1 MFNRKKILIT
11 GGTGS
16 FGNAFLEYLLKF
28 NCSINIF
35 SRDELKQ
42 HEMRVKFNS
51 KKINFFLGD
60 IRDKH
65 EMEKA
70 IIGVDYIF
78 HAAALKQVPSCE
90 FFPMEAVKTNV
101 LGINNLIDLAI
112 KHNVKKIIALS
123 TDKAV
128 YPINAMGLSKSLME
142 KVIVSRSRIN
152 KKKISMGV
160 VRYGN
165 VLFSRGSV
173 LPLFIKQAKDQKSL
187 TLTDPNMTRFF
198 ISMKDAISLVI
209 HAFKNVKNGETF
221 ILKAKS
227 ARMLEVAE
235 MINKIF
241 NNNKKI
247 KILGPRHGEKTHET
261 LATKYEI
268 SSSKESKNFFEI
280 KVDDRDLNYEKY
292 FTVGNASKVK
302 YKDFDS
308 ENSPKITSQ
317 ELKKIIRSLNNS

>member
-1 MFNRKKILIT
+1 MFDRKKILIT

-16 FGNAFLEYLLKF
+16 FGNAFLKYLLKY
-28 NCSINIF
+28 NCKINIL

-42 HEMRVKFNS
+42 HEMRVKLNS

-60 IRDKH
+60 IRDKS

-90 FFPMEAVKTNV
+90 FFPMEAVKTNII
-101 LGINNLIDLAI
+101 GINNLIDLAI
-112 KHNVKKIIALS
+112 KHRVKKIIALS

-142 KVIVSRSRIN
+142 KIIISRSRIN
-152 KKKISMGV
+152 KKNISMGV

-173 LPLFIKQAKDQKSL
+173 LPLFIKQAKDKKSL

-198 ISMKDAISLVI
+198 ITMADAINLVV

-227 ARMLEVAE
+227 AKMIEVAK
-235 MINKIF
+235 MINKIYK
-241 NNNKKI
+241 NKKKI
-247 KILGPRHGEKTHET
+247 TILGPRHGEKTHET

-268 SSSKESKNFFEI
+268 ASSKETNNFFEI
-280 KVDDRDLNYEKY
+280 KIDDRDLNYDKY
-292 FTVGNASKVK
+292 YFEGDSKK
-302 YKDFDS
+302 SKTNDFDS
-308 ENSPKITSQ
+308 YYSSRITSK
-317 ELKKIIRSLNNS
+317 ELIKILASFD

>member
-1 MFNRKKILIT
+1 MFNKKKILIT

-16 FGNAFLEYLLKF
+16 FGNAFLRYLLKF
-28 NCSINIF
+28 NCTVNIL

-42 HEMRVKFNS
+42 HEMRVKLNS

-60 IRDKH
+60 IRDKT

-70 IIGVDYIF
+70 IIDVDYIF

-101 LGINNLIDLAI
+101 NGINNLIDLAI

-142 KVIVSRSRIN
+142 KIIISRSRIN

-173 LPLFIKQAKDQKSL
+173 LPLFIKQSKQKKSL

-198 ISMKDAISLVI
+198 ITMDDAISLVI
-209 HAFKNVKNGETF
+209 HAFKNVNNGETF

-227 ARMLEVAE
+227 ATMLDVAKT
-235 MINKIF
+235 INKIF
-241 NNNKKI
+241 KNKKKI
-247 KILGPRHGEKTHET
+247 NILGPRHGEKTHET

-268 SSSKESKNFFEI
+268 ASSKETKNFFEI
-280 KVDDRDLNYEKY
+280 KIDDRNLNYDKY
-292 FTVGNASKVK
+292 YSVGDTKK
-302 YKDFDS
+302 IKHKDFDS
-308 ENSPKITSQ
+308 YNSKKISSN
-317 ELKKIIRSLNNS
+317 ELKKILKSFY

>member
-1 MFNRKKILIT
+1 
-11 GGTGS
+11 
-16 FGNAFLEYLLKF
+16 
-28 NCSINIF
+28 
-35 SRDELKQ
+35 
-42 HEMRVKFNS
+42 MRVKLNS

-60 IRDKH
+60 IRDKS

-90 FFPMEAVKTNV
+90 FFPMEAVKTNII
-101 LGINNLIDLAI
+101 GINNLIDLAI
-112 KHNVKKIIALS
+112 KHRVKKIIALS

-142 KVIVSRSRIN
+142 KIIISRSRIN
-152 KKKISMGV
+152 KKNISMGV

-173 LPLFIKQAKDQKSL
+173 LPLFIKQAKDKKSL

-198 ISMKDAISLVI
+198 ITMADAINLVV

-227 ARMLEVAE
+227 AKMIEVAK

-241 NNNKKI
+241 KNKKKI
-247 KILGPRHGEKTHET
+247 TILGPRHGEKTHET

-268 SSSKESKNFFEI
+268 ASSKETNNFFEI
-280 KVDDRDLNYEKY
+280 KIDDRDLNYDKY
-292 FTVGNASKVK
+292 YFEGDSKK
-302 YKDFDS
+302 SKTNDFDS
-308 ENSPKITSQ
+308 YYTSRITSK
-317 ELKKIIRSLNNS
+317 ELIKILASFD